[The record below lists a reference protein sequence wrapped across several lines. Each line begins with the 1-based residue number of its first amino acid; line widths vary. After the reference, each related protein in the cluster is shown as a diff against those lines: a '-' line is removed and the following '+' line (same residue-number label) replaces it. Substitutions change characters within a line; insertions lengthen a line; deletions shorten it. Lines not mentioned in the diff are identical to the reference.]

1 MQRLI
6 VARIEMR
13 FVNALKLWASLY
25 LLIWLAFA
33 QFLVT
38 ALSVVPGVI
47 YLHFVVGLAVL
58 AVAIVNYRGLMRTSA
73 PDRVKR
79 ISKVI
84 PAMAAFDGLLGIPL
98 YLFREGTIHWAVNLL
113 HLIIAVAIITQASS
127 AATAYDMWEEKE
139 FN

>member
-1 MQRLI
+1 MH
-6 VARIEMR
+6 

-38 ALSVVPGVI
+38 ALSRVPGVI

-58 AVAIVNYRGLMRTSA
+58 AVAIVNYRGLTRTSA

-84 PAMAAFDGLLGIPL
+84 PGMAAFDGLLGIPL
-98 YLFREGTIHWAVNLL
+98 YLFREGTIHWGVNLL